1 MSGPASTK
9 NFSRPK
15 LKKDFKIPSDR
26 EWREAVDKLLKG
38 KPFDKIMLT
47 STYEEI
53 SLNPMYRL
61 SDLEKLKAAESFPGY
76 APFVRGVNA
85 NGYHQNS
92 WRIAQEISYADPA
105 QFNKSVR
112 HDLQRGQDAVYLLVD
127 MATSDGL
134 SSKQSDAQKVGT
146 EGTAISNFSDFEV
159 ALKDIDLEKYPLY
172 IRTYS
177 SGLAL
182 YCMLLTLV
190 KKKGFDL
197 QKISGTIEFDPLGQL
212 LKNGQIP
219 ANLDQ
224 LYDEMAELTRF
235 SVENTPN
242 IQTIA
247 VSGHLFGDAGG
258 SAVQEG
264 AYAIG
269 IGLEY
274 IRQLQERGLK
284 IEDVAPRIRFLFSI
298 GSNLFMEIAKFR
310 ALKMVWY
317 NIMKN
322 LTDDELSQKIHIHA
336 RSTLLNKTKMD
347 PYVNIL
353 RTATEGFSAILGG
366 IESLHVGYFD
376 QLFGDPDEFSR
387 RIARNQQLI
396 LKEEA
401 NLKRLIDPA
410 GGSWYVENLTDQL
423 SQKIWKQFQVLETSG
438 GVTSAI
444 IGGELQKEIFKTL
457 QKRDT
462 NLKKRKDIII
472 GSNMYSNPGEKMLV
486 KTNEDKDKFYKKRIH
501 AQQSGGNKIL
511 WILSGEYISAVC
523 NEIEKNDLSGIY
535 NALRE
540 GQKVL
545 HATPLKMKRG
555 AEIFE
560 ELRDNMTSYRKKHGQ
575 AVTVFL
581 VNMGSVS
588 NFKARADFARG
599 FFEVGGFDVIY
610 PPGFKDANEAVKA
623 ALESPAK
630 IFVLCGNDKEYPE
643 IAPVFV
649 KGVKAGVAQSM
660 VLVAGYP
667 QDSVDT
673 LRNVGIDEFIHV
685 RADIYS
691 VLSDLMEKSGVKK

>member
-15 LKKDFKIPSDR
+15 LQNDFQIPSDQ
-26 EWREAVDKLLKG
+26 EWREAVDRLLKG

-53 SLNPMYRL
+53 TLNPMYRL
-61 SDLEKLKAAESFPGY
+61 SDLEKIKSAESFPGC
-76 APFVRGVNA
+76 APFIRGVNA

-92 WRIAQEISYADPA
+92 WHIAQEISYADPA
-105 QFNKSVR
+105 HFNKSVR
-112 HDLQRGQDAVYLLVD
+112 HDLQRGQDAVYFLVD
-127 MATSDGL
+127 MATADGL
-134 SSKQSDAQKVGT
+134 SSNHSDAQKVGAH
-146 EGTAISNFSDFEV
+146 GTAISNFSDFEI

-182 YCMLLTLV
+182 YCMLLNLA
-190 KKKGFDL
+190 KKQGFDL
-197 QKISGTIEFDPLGQL
+197 QKISGAIEFDPLGQL
-212 LKNGQIP
+212 LKNGEIP
-219 ANLDQ
+219 ANPDQ
-224 LYDEMAELTRF
+224 LYDEMAELTRYA
-235 SVENTPN
+235 VENTPN

-258 SAVQEG
+258 SAIQEA

-269 IGLEY
+269 MGLEY
-274 IRQLQERGLK
+274 IRQLHDRGLK
-284 IEDVAPRIRFLFSI
+284 IEDISPRIRFLFSI

-317 NIMKN
+317 NILKN

-336 RSTLLNKTKMD
+336 RSTLFNKTKMD

-366 IESLHVGYFD
+366 IESLHMGYFD

-401 NLKRLIDPA
+401 NLKRLIDPP

-423 SQKIWKQFQVLETSG
+423 SHKIWKEFQILEASG
-438 GVTSAI
+438 GVASAI
-444 IGGELQKEIFKTL
+444 IGGEPQKEVFKTF
-457 QKRDT
+457 QKRIA

-472 GSNMYSNPGEKMLV
+472 GSNMYANTGEKMLV

-501 AQQSGGNKIL
+501 TQQSRGNKIL
-511 WILSGEYISAVC
+511 KILSGDYISVVC
-523 NEIEKNDLSGIY
+523 KEIEKNDLTEIY
-535 NALRE
+535 KALRE

-545 HATPLKMKRG
+545 RATPLKMERG

-560 ELRDNMTSYRKKHGQ
+560 ELRDNMTAYRKKHGQ
-575 AVTVFL
+575 AVSVFL

-610 PPGFKDANEAVKA
+610 PPGFKDVKEAVKG
-623 ALESPAK
+623 ALESQAK
-630 IFVLCGNDKEYPE
+630 IFVLCGNDKDYPE
-643 IAPVFV
+643 IAPAFV

-667 QDSVDT
+667 QNSIEN
-673 LRNVGIDEFIHV
+673 LRNAGIDEFIHV

-691 VLSDLMEKSGVKK
+691 VLSDLMEKSGVKR